1 MTRRTIKNFGLTQC
15 MSAFLVVLLCSP
27 VFGQASSQP
36 TPQLSDAQ
44 AQALSQARQAG
55 LQLTPEQTQMLA
67 LYMAR
72 TNPSAP
78 GGNLTAAQMQAQTK
92 VTDSGQPLTLPAS
105 ATSTMHQQA
114 MAASTVPAVMPTA
127 ASDKKTGV
135 IRVGIVMPKAQIG
148 QAEGP
153 AAGEPL
159 RSTLMQ
165 YLASPSLEVVSIL
178 ALLPQQEEAEATVKQ
193 CDYLVYSTFTQ
204 KKSAGGLG
212 FLKGAAGMASM
223 ASMIPMVG
231 GIASAAGAIAA
242 AGAAT
247 AGSQAAMLSSG
258 ITAKS
263 QITMEYHVSAPGA
276 ATPVLS
282 NTLSAKATGD
292 GEDLI
297 TPLIEQEA
305 TAIVAEL
312 TKQHK

>member
-15 MSAFLVVLLCSP
+15 MSAFLMVLLCSP

-36 TPQLSDAQ
+36 TPQLTDAQ
-44 AQALSQARQAG
+44 AQALSQVRQAG

-72 TNPSAP
+72 TNASAT

-92 VTDSGQPLTLPAS
+92 VTGSGQPLTVPAS
-105 ATSTMHQQA
+105 ATSTTPQQA
-114 MAASTVPAVMPTA
+114 MAASTVPAVVPTA

-148 QAEGP
+148 QAQGP

-165 YLASPSLEVVSIL
+165 YLASPSLEVVSIV
-178 ALLPQQEEAEATVKQ
+178 ALLPQQEEAEATVKR

-204 KKSAGGLG
+204 KKSAGGMG

-223 ASMIPMVG
+223 IPVVG
-231 GIASAAGAIAA
+231 GMASAAGAIAA

-247 AGSQAAMLSSG
+247 AASQAATLSSG

-282 NTLSAKATGD
+282 NTLSAKATAD

-297 TPLIEQEA
+297 TLLIEQEA

-312 TKQHK
+312 TKQHKY

>member
-15 MSAFLVVLLCSP
+15 MSAFSMVLLCSP
-27 VFGQASSQP
+27 VFVQASSQA
-36 TPQLSDAQ
+36 TPQLTDAQ
-44 AQALSQARQAG
+44 AQALSQAG
-55 LQLTPEQTQMLA
+55 LQLTPERTRMLA

-72 TNPSAP
+72 TNASA
-78 GGNLTAAQMQAQTK
+78 
-92 VTDSGQPLTLPAS
+92 SGQPLTVPAS
-105 ATSTMHQQA
+105 ATSTTPQQA
-114 MAASTVPAVMPTA
+114 VAAPTVPAVVPTA

-148 QAEGP
+148 QAQGP
-153 AAGEPL
+153 SAGEPL

-178 ALLPQQEEAEATVKQ
+178 ALLPQQEEAEATAKQ

-204 KKSAGGLG
+204 KKSAGGVG
-212 FLKGAAGMASM
+212 FLKGAAGM

-247 AGSQAAMLSSG
+247 AASQAATLSSG

-282 NTLSAKATGD
+282 DTLSAKATAD

-297 TPLIEQEA
+297 TLLIEQEA